1 MANLKDPAD
10 VRVQG
15 GMRIQILAAIVCVQ
29 SLTFWNCT
37 ALAEELIQ
45 EQISR
50 SPDGRKQIETRIWI
64 EPTWNAP
71 RIDVV
76 LKEGEKVL
84 FRRIIPPDREARYV
98 KVSWAPAS
106 NAALVAVNF
115 KSSEDWILIRL
126 AKGNASSDYFN
137 GSELVMSRMLDELP
151 FRDEIKSIAPV
162 GRVPWKEIQWR
173 DPKQCAM
180 PFIYRGIGY
189 EGTANLL
196 IDFKK
201 EKPTFTVTSIVAT
214 VDSNLWKQ
222 D

>member
-76 LKEGEKVL
+76 LKEGEKVF

-115 KSSEDWILIRL
+115 KSSED
-126 AKGNASSDYFN
+126 
-137 GSELVMSRMLDELP
+137 
-151 FRDEIKSIAPV
+151 
-162 GRVPWKEIQWR
+162 
-173 DPKQCAM
+173 
-180 PFIYRGIGY
+180 
-189 EGTANLL
+189 
-196 IDFKK
+196 
-201 EKPTFTVTSIVAT
+201 
-214 VDSNLWKQ
+214 
-222 D
+222 